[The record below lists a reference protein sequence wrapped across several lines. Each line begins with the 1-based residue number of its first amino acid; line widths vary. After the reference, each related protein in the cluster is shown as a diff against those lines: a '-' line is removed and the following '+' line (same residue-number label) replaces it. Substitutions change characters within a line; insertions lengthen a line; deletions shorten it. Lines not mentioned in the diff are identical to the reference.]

1 LQDNEHDV
9 CLVLEGTYPF
19 ITGGVSAW
27 VHNLIRGLP
36 ELNFTAVSILPS
48 AKEEWSYRYELPA
61 NFRDMKLLYIHD
73 YELQREK
80 KSSPRAAASYAAAV
94 RKFHHDLKAKDYSG
108 FRELFA
114 RYESR
119 EGYLTAYDNMYGRE
133 AWDILMDFYRHFNP
147 DAPFIDYFWT
157 YRISHLPIFK
167 ALTMDVPRAKVYH
180 TVSTGYAGLIGVI
193 AKHRHGR
200 PLLLTEHGL
209 YTKERKME
217 IMTSRWIPQE
227 DEDYARIRRDMGRFK
242 EFWLRIFQS
251 IGELVYRHADMITT
265 LFEGNRQYEI
275 AGGASPETTVV
286 IPNAVDVKAYADLRR
301 HMAEDNRGI
310 TDEFIIGFVGRVV
323 QIKDLK
329 TFIRAVKIVTLRMP
343 RVKVEIIGPTN
354 EDPEYY
360 RECRELV
367 ALLELEEIITFVG
380 SVSMKDY
387 YPHLDLI
394 VLTSISEGQPLVIL
408 EANAA
413 GIPVVASDVGACRE
427 LLLGR
432 TREDRELG
440 PSGIITRVA
449 DPAETAQGIVKI
461 LADPVLRR
469 SMSAAGKMRVVH
481 FYTEEKLMDSYR
493 AIYDRLRQK

>member
-323 QIKDLK
+323 QIKDL
-329 TFIRAVKIVTLRMP
+329 RP
-343 RVKVEIIGPTN
+343 
-354 EDPEYY
+354 
-360 RECRELV
+360 
-367 ALLELEEIITFVG
+367 
-380 SVSMKDY
+380 SS
-387 YPHLDLI
+387 
-394 VLTSISEGQPLVIL
+394 
-408 EANAA
+408 
-413 GIPVVASDVGACRE
+413 
-427 LLLGR
+427 GR
-432 TREDRELG
+432 
-440 PSGIITRVA
+440 
-449 DPAETAQGIVKI
+449 
-461 LADPVLRR
+461 
-469 SMSAAGKMRVVH
+469 
-481 FYTEEKLMDSYR
+481 
-493 AIYDRLRQK
+493 